1 MDVFVE
7 TLQKLLQNFSEQLYF
22 RLMLRF
28 FLNCYWHTQK
38 LSTSVA
44 FIELRKAFEKR

>member
-7 TLQKLLQNFSEQLYF
+7 TLQNFSEQLYF